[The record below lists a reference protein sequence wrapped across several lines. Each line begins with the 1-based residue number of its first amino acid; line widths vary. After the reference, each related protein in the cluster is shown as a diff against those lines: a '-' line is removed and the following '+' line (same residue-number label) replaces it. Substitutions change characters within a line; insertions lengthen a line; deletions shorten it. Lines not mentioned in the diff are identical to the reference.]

1 MGMSDAQFKDF
12 LRRDLQ
18 TFEDINEILNSGEI
32 DAKKIEE
39 LQKKVNKEIKTYQYK
54 LARLT
59 RSPRANQNRIF

>member
-32 DAKKIEE
+32 DENKINE
-39 LQKKVNKEIKTYQYK
+39 LKKKVEKEIK
-54 LARLT
+54 
-59 RSPRANQNRIF
+59 RINSSLQD

>member
-39 LQKKVNKEIKTYQYK
+39 LQKKVNKEIK
-54 LARLT
+54 
-59 RSPRANQNRIF
+59 RINTSLQD